1 MNEPTYPTNIQLQ
14 DRSPRAPFT
23 LHSRFVDMNLP
34 SALRP
39 NDMKC
44 KDAFERCQI
53 DYNVVDTPFGLAAI
67 AATENGVRE
76 LFFTTSLLAAKDYLD
91 AKYNQAQIAQLPNKY
106 TAALSAI
113 FNNHPNNQAPIALDI
128 NPTPFQAIVWE
139 ALLSV
144 PRGSVTSYKNIA
156 ELINQPKAARAVGT
170 AIARNPIAFLIPCH
184 RVIPLSSK
192 TSAKLGGYRW
202 GVNRKADMI
211 KWEAANHN

>member
-1 MNEPTYPTNIQLQ
+1 MSNRKTIPLIIIPII
-14 DRSPRAPFT
+14 A
-23 LHSRFVDMNLP
+23 
-34 SALRP
+34 
-39 NDMKC
+39 
-44 KDAFERCQI
+44 I
-53 DYNVVDTPFGLAAI
+53 GLAVSACDDDSQTAPNVKAGD
-67 AATENGVRE
+67 AATCTV
-76 LFFTTSLLAAKDYLD
+76 LD
-91 AKYNQAQIAQLPNKY
+91 SGIV
-106 TAALSAI
+106 S
-113 FNNHPNNQAPIALDI
+113 PIALDI